1 MKKILLTLALFTCL
15 LPSFAQSGS
24 KNNLP
29 EAGEYSIG
37 FNAVP
42 LIDFALDKT
51 RIFSNTPA
59 SSSSGII
66 SFQQPLTLS
75 GKYMKDA
82 STAYRAT
89 LMLGYERNTNN
100 TFVPKVGGDI
110 GEDVTDTEISSNFG
124 LRVSLGKQFYRG
136 DRNLRGF
143 YGYEGI
149 IGVSREDIVKK
160 KYGNELDAT
169 NSGNRLI
176 KSSQGRSIGIGARGF
191 VGLEYFFATKVSLS
205 AEFGYGLNYQFN
217 AGASEVSEE
226 FKNGQAEETEI
237 KMPGSQEF
245 NMNADNADGRI
256 VFSFY
261 F

>member
-1 MKKILLTLALFTCL
+1 MKIFLLTLALFTCV

-24 KNNLP
+24 KSNLP
-29 EAGEYSIG
+29 MAGDYSIG

-51 RIFSNTPA
+51 RIFSDAPA
-59 SSSSGII
+59 SSSAGII
-66 SFQQPLTLS
+66 SYQQPLTLS
-75 GKYMKDA
+75 GKYMKDVN
-82 STAYRAT
+82 TAYRAT
-89 LMLGYERNTNN
+89 LMLGYERTTNK
-100 TFVPKVGGDI
+100 TFVPKIGGDI

-124 LRVSLGKQFYRG
+124 LKVSLGKQFYRG
-136 DRNLRGF
+136 DKNLRGF
-143 YGYEGI
+143 YGYEGL

-160 KYGNELDAT
+160 KYGNELDT
-169 NSGNRLI
+169 INSGNRVI

-191 VGLEYFFATKVSLS
+191 VGLEYFFAAKLSVS

-217 AGASEVSEE
+217 AGASSVAEE

-237 KMPGSQEF
+237 KMAGSQEF

>member
-1 MKKILLTLALFTCL
+1 
-15 LPSFAQSGS
+15 
-24 KNNLP
+24 
-29 EAGEYSIG
+29 
-37 FNAVP
+37 
-42 LIDFALDKT
+42 
-51 RIFSNTPA
+51 
-59 SSSSGII
+59 
-66 SFQQPLTLS
+66 
-75 GKYMKDA
+75 MKDA

-176 KSSQGRSIGIGARGF
+176 KIFSGQVNRHRS
-191 VGLEYFFATKVSLS
+191 
-205 AEFGYGLNYQFN
+205 
-217 AGASEVSEE
+217 
-226 FKNGQAEETEI
+226 
-237 KMPGSQEF
+237 
-245 NMNADNADGRI
+245 
-256 VFSFY
+256 
-261 F
+261 

>member
-1 MKKILLTLALFTCL
+1 MKKFLLILALFTCV

-29 EAGEYSIG
+29 EAGDYSIG

-51 RIFSNTPA
+51 RIFSDAPA
-59 SSSSGII
+59 SSSAGII
-66 SFQQPLTLS
+66 SYQQPLTLS
-75 GKYMKDA
+75 GKYMKDVN
-82 STAYRAT
+82 TAYRAT
-89 LMLGYERNTNN
+89 LMLGYERTTNK
-100 TFVPKVGGDI
+100 TFVPKIGGDI

-124 LRVSLGKQFYRG
+124 LKVSLGKQFYRG
-136 DRNLRGF
+136 DKNLRGF
-143 YGYEGI
+143 YGYEGL

-160 KYGNELDAT
+160 KYGNELDT
-169 NSGNRLI
+169 INSGNRVI

-191 VGLEYFFATKVSLS
+191 VGLEYFFAAKLSVS

-217 AGASEVSEE
+217 AGASSVAEE

-237 KMPGSQEF
+237 KMAGSQEF